1 MKILATIALILLIA
15 VLAFALWAIVR
26 IFWAAKDPF
35 GKGK

>member
-1 MKILATIALILLIA
+1 MKILAIIALILLITI
-15 VLAFALWAIVR
+15 LAFALWAIVR